1 MTDIEW
7 IRCDLLFFFALG
19 QLVSVSM
26 VSIFGESTVLS

>member
-1 MTDIEW
+1 MTGMEW
-7 IRCDLLFFFALG
+7 IGFDLLFFFALG